1 MHTCSTYHLTL
12 LYDSLV
18 DELLQSQAVTE
29 LLITESTG
37 AILLVGKA
45 AGRQQD
51 RSEIV
56 IEIEIILYKGKLP
69 IYTSALL

>member
-1 MHTCSTYHLTL
+1 MTL

-18 DELLQSQAVTE
+18 DELLQPQAVTE
-29 LLITESTG
+29 LPVTESTR

-51 RSEIV
+51 RSEIE